1 MALPERH
8 YRGDIVVMVD
18 WTATDG
24 VGVAWTNFCG
34 ATSVSLSLDNAVQE
48 ETVADCDDWSLP
60 PQNVAEY
67 GAQTWN
73 ISINATLAKQNRD
86 LILRA
91 AADQRLLPVRIHI
104 TDAPVGQ
111 IEYIDGALIL
121 PSMTI
126 DNIGNTD
133 KQAVTL
139 TITGR
144 FANGVEFTNAAA

>member
-24 VGVAWTNFCG
+24 IGVTYTNFCG

-104 TDAPVGQ
+104 KDAPAGQ

-144 FANGVEFTNAAA
+144 FANGVEFTDAA

>member
-8 YRGDIVVMVD
+8 YRGDIVVMAD

-24 VGVAWTNFCG
+24 VGATWVNFCG
-34 ATSVSLSLDNAVQE
+34 ATSVSLSIENALQE
-48 ETVADCDDWSLP
+48 ETVADCDDWTLP

-144 FANGVEFTNAAA
+144 FANGVEFTDAA

>member
-8 YRGDIVVMVD
+8 YRGDIIVMAD

-24 VGVAWTNFCG
+24 NGVAYTNFCG

-86 LILRA
+86 LILRS

-104 TDAPVGQ
+104 KDAPAGQ

-144 FANGVEFTNAAA
+144 FANGVEFTDAV